1 MEREFGL
8 HDYYLS
14 NESFIDD
21 AARAVPP
28 QYCPRHEDEHTVA
41 DPLTLS
47 PSWRDSHARRHE
59 HLEMPPEVFM

>member
-28 QYCPRHEDEHTVA
+28 QYCARHADDHTAA

-47 PSWRDSHARRHE
+47 PSWRDSHARHR

>member
-21 AARAVPP
+21 AARAVPA
-28 QYCPRHEDEHTVA
+28 QYCARHEDEHTVA

-47 PSWRDSHARRHE
+47 PSWRDSHARHR

>member
-21 AARAVPP
+21 AARAVLP
-28 QYCPRHEDEHTVA
+28 QYCARHADDHTAA

-47 PSWRDSHARRHE
+47 PSWRDARHR